1 MFCVQ
6 KRQGWFSL
14 GGIKLP
20 KEMPLDVGA
29 DDNQPFRDAGT
40 RSKTQRRKT
49 ALCSRNKE
57 CLGGFEGGKEE
68 ED

>member
-1 MFCVQ
+1 MFCLQ

-14 GGIKLP
+14 GRIKLP

-29 DDNQPFRDAGT
+29 DDSQPFRNAGT
-40 RSKTQRRKT
+40 RSKTQRKKNTLR
-49 ALCSRNKE
+49 SRNRE

-68 ED
+68 GD